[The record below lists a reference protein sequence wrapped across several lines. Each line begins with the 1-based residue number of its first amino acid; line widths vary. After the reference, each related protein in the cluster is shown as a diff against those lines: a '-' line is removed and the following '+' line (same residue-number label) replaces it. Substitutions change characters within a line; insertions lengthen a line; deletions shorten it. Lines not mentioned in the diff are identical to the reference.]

1 MEVPKATDYFRI
13 LKEPKWQGALLWLAI
28 ISAAAG
34 VFTSVSICVGNHIF
48 LLVPGI
54 LAAVH
59 FLKRGR
65 WREIPNSAYALLGL
79 CIIGIFSNLVNWE
92 TMHEPIRAT
101 LKLKYFIFGI
111 LGCLAFR
118 NLNHWPRKW
127 VELGFAV
134 LMIAIIISV
143 SYAVFGHL
151 TGFDLKEWSQGDF
164 FRRGGLTGT
173 MRFGY
178 GIGMLLPILI
188 GIRFFFKNEL
198 RRKYLVLLNIAIAFA
213 ILGLILTET
222 RGGLISMIA
231 GTITL
236 AFFMNESVRK
246 KIFWVTAFLVFTI
259 LSINVAIEGGNLKKL
274 QNGGYFR
281 GLDEGTRFSIYQSAL
296 CAIKER
302 PVTGWGFYQLG
313 PNMRDI
319 KLRHGVSN
327 PDGPSSHAHNIFLE
341 IGADFGV
348 LGLMFL
354 IGWIGFWISE
364 LITKGGLSLKLG
376 LPFVV
381 AMVVGGQFEYVLDA
395 NNSIMI
401 FTIYGIS
408 TSSAMDT

>member
-1 MEVPKATDYFRI
+1 
-13 LKEPKWQGALLWLAI
+13 
-28 ISAAAG
+28 
-34 VFTSVSICVGNHIF
+34 
-48 LLVPGI
+48 
-54 LAAVH
+54 
-59 FLKRGR
+59 
-65 WREIPNSAYALLGL
+65 
-79 CIIGIFSNLVNWE
+79 
-92 TMHEPIRAT
+92 
-101 LKLKYFIFGI
+101 
-111 LGCLAFR
+111 
-118 NLNHWPRKW
+118 
-127 VELGFAV
+127 
-134 LMIAIIISV
+134 MIV
-143 SYAVFGHL
+143 
-151 TGFDLKEWSQGDF
+151 
-164 FRRGGLTGT
+164 
-173 MRFGY
+173 
-178 GIGMLLPILI
+178 
-188 GIRFFFKNEL
+188 
-198 RRKYLVLLNIAIAFA
+198 
-213 ILGLILTET
+213 
-222 RGGLISMIA
+222 

-246 KIFWVTAFLVFTI
+246 KIFWVTALLVLII
-259 LSINVAIEGGNLKKL
+259 LSINVAIESGNFKKF

-302 PVTGWGFYQLG
+302 PIIGWGFYQLG

-319 KLRHGVSN
+319 KLRHGVPS
-327 PDGPSSHAHNIFLE
+327 PDGPAGHAHNIFLE

-348 LGLMFL
+348 LGLISL